1 MNFDDIKDQ
10 LLSIWR
16 RILERIQDTP
26 TYTQLKDRFDV
37 LSPRG
42 QKLVVLGGVMIVFA
56 FALIL
61 PLSWLSEASDTV
73 SAFEDRRSIVRELLK
88 VSREASEVPNIPM
101 APPISALKLE
111 VESRVK
117 EANLIDGQLK
127 SVDQVE
133 APSSLIP
140 ADKSAG
146 TVMVSVEKINLRQL
160 IQMGT
165 RLTQISPSVKMT
177 DLEIVANREDA
188 HYFDVIFRL
197 TALAVPDLSTPM
209 AADPEAP
216 APNNKKTNKNNSKNK
231 KGSDE

>member
-61 PLSWLSEASDTV
+61 PLSWLSESSDTV

-209 AADPEAP
+209 AVDPEAP
-216 APNNKKTNKNNSKNK
+216 APNNKKPNKNNGKSK